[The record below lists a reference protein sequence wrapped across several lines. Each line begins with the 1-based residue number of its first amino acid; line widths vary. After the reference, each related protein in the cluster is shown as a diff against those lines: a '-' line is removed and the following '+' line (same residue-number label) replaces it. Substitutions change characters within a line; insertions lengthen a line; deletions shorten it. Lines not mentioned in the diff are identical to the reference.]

1 MIIAIDG
8 PAGAGKSTTA
18 RRVAERLGYPYLD
31 TGAMYRALA
40 LALLRQ
46 DPTLD
51 PERAREALARVQLRV
66 AWDNGRLR
74 VFLDGED
81 VTEAI
86 RTPEVSQAA
95 SRISAWPEV
104 RARLLEEQRRIG
116 RAWERRYGGVVLDG
130 RDIGTVVF
138 PEAEVKVFLVA
149 DPEER
154 ARRRQRELAER
165 GQEVPLEQVLA
176 EILQRDAQDQQRAVA
191 PLRKADDA
199 VELDTTSLSIDE
211 QVQRVYELVRE
222 RQRRLHV

>member
-1 MIIAIDG
+1 VIIAIDG

-74 VFLDGED
+74 VFLDSED

-104 RARLLEEQRRIG
+104 RARLLAEQRRIG
-116 RAWERRYGGVVLDG
+116 RAWAQQYGGVVLDG

-176 EILQRDAQDQQRAVA
+176 EILQRDAQDRQRAVA

>member
-1 MIIAIDG
+1 VIVAIDG

-40 LALLRQ
+40 LALLRR
-46 DPTLD
+46 DPTLN
-51 PERAREALARVQLRV
+51 PERAWEALDRTQLRV
-66 AWDNGRLR
+66 AWDQGTLR
-74 VFLDGED
+74 IFLDGED

-86 RTPEVSQAA
+86 RAPEVSQAA
-95 SRISAWPEV
+95 SRISAWPQV

-116 RAWERRYGGVVLDG
+116 RAWEQQYGGVVLDG

-154 ARRRQRELAER
+154 ARRRQRELAAR
-165 GQEVPLEQVLA
+165 GQEVPLQQVLA
-176 EILQRDAQDQQRAVA
+176 EILQRDAQDRQRAVA

-199 VELDTTSLSIDE
+199 IELDTTSLSIDE

>member
-74 VFLDGED
+74 VFLDSED

-116 RAWERRYGGVVLDG
+116 RAWEQQYGGVVLDG

-176 EILQRDAQDQQRAVA
+176 EILQRDAQDRQRAVA

>member
-1 MIIAIDG
+1 VIIAIDG

-74 VFLDGED
+74 VFLDSED

-116 RAWERRYGGVVLDG
+116 RAWEQQYGGVVLDG

-176 EILQRDAQDQQRAVA
+176 EILQRDAQDRQRAVA

>member
-74 VFLDGED
+74 VFLDSED

-116 RAWERRYGGVVLDG
+116 RAWEQQYGGVVLDG

>member
-1 MIIAIDG
+1 VIIAIDG

-66 AWDNGRLR
+66 AWDDGRLR
-74 VFLDGED
+74 VFLDDED

-116 RAWERRYGGVVLDG
+116 RAWDRQYGGVVLDG

-149 DPEER
+149 APEER

-176 EILQRDAQDQQRAVA
+176 EILQRDAQDRQRAVA

>member
-1 MIIAIDG
+1 
-8 PAGAGKSTTA
+8 
-18 RRVAERLGYPYLD
+18 
-31 TGAMYRALA
+31 MYRALA

-46 DPTLD
+46 DPTLN
-51 PERAREALARVQLRV
+51 PAHVQEMLARVALRV
-66 AWDNGRLR
+66 VWEGGSLR
-74 VFLDGED
+74 VFLNDEE

-95 SRISAWPEV
+95 SRMSAWPEV
-104 RARLLEEQRRIG
+104 RARLLQEQRRIG
-116 RAWERRYGGVVLDG
+116 RAWEQQFGGVVLDG

-149 DPEER
+149 DPKER
-154 ARRRQRELAER
+154 ARRRQRELAAR

-176 EILQRDAQDQQRAVA
+176 EMLQRDAQDQQRALA

>member
-51 PERAREALARVQLRV
+51 PQRAKEALARTQLRV
-66 AWDNGRLR
+66 VWERGALR
-74 VFLDGED
+74 VFLDDED

-95 SRISAWPEV
+95 SRISTWPEV

-116 RAWERRYGGVVLDG
+116 RAWEQAYGGVVLDG

-154 ARRRQRELAER
+154 ARRRQRELAAR
-165 GQEVPLEQVLA
+165 GQKVPLEQVLS
-176 EILQRDAQDQQRAVA
+176 EIRQRDAQDQQRTLA
-191 PLRKADDA
+191 PLRKAEDA

-211 QVQRVYELVRE
+211 QVQRVYELIRE

>member
-1 MIIAIDG
+1 
-8 PAGAGKSTTA
+8 
-18 RRVAERLGYPYLD
+18 
-31 TGAMYRALA
+31 
-40 LALLRQ
+40 
-46 DPTLD
+46 
-51 PERAREALARVQLRV
+51 
-66 AWDNGRLR
+66 LR

-116 RAWERRYGGVVLDG
+116 RAWEQQYGGVVLDG

-176 EILQRDAQDQQRAVA
+176 EILQRDAQDRQRAVA

>member
-116 RAWERRYGGVVLDG
+116 RAWAQQYGGVVLDG

>member
-46 DPTLD
+46 NPTLD
-51 PERAREALARVQLRV
+51 PQKAKEALARAQLRV
-66 AWDNGRLR
+66 VWERGALR
-74 VFLDGED
+74 VFLDDED

-116 RAWERRYGGVVLDG
+116 RAWEQAYGGVVLDG

-154 ARRRQRELAER
+154 ARRRQRELAAR
-165 GQEVPLEQVLA
+165 GQEVPLEQVLS
-176 EILQRDAQDQQRAVA
+176 EILQRDAQDQQRTLA
-191 PLRKADDA
+191 PLRKAKDA
-199 VELDTTSLSIDE
+199 IELDTTSLSIDE
-211 QVQRVYELVRE
+211 QVQRVCELIRE

>member
-1 MIIAIDG
+1 
-8 PAGAGKSTTA
+8 
-18 RRVAERLGYPYLD
+18 
-31 TGAMYRALA
+31 
-40 LALLRQ
+40 
-46 DPTLD
+46 
-51 PERAREALARVQLRV
+51 
-66 AWDNGRLR
+66 
-74 VFLDGED
+74 
-81 VTEAI
+81 
-86 RTPEVSQAA
+86 
-95 SRISAWPEV
+95 
-104 RARLLEEQRRIG
+104 
-116 RAWERRYGGVVLDG
+116 VLDG

-176 EILQRDAQDQQRAVA
+176 EILQRDAQDRQRAVA

>member
-1 MIIAIDG
+1 VIIAIDG

-74 VFLDGED
+74 VFLDSED

-116 RAWERRYGGVVLDG
+116 RAWEQQYGGVVLDG

>member
-1 MIIAIDG
+1 
-8 PAGAGKSTTA
+8 
-18 RRVAERLGYPYLD
+18 
-31 TGAMYRALA
+31 MYRALA

-51 PERAREALARVQLRV
+51 PQRAKEALARTQLRV
-66 AWDNGRLR
+66 VWERGALR
-74 VFLDGED
+74 VFLDDED

-95 SRISAWPEV
+95 SRISTWPEV

-116 RAWERRYGGVVLDG
+116 RAWEQAYGGVVLDG

-154 ARRRQRELAER
+154 ARRRQRELAAR
-165 GQEVPLEQVLA
+165 GQKVPLEQVLS
-176 EILQRDAQDQQRAVA
+176 EIRQRDAQDQQRTLA
-191 PLRKADDA
+191 PLRKAEDA

-211 QVQRVYELVRE
+211 QVQRVYELIRE

>member
-1 MIIAIDG
+1 MIVAIDG

-51 PERAREALARVQLRV
+51 LKRARKALAHVRLQIV
-66 AWDNGRLR
+66 WDSDQLR
-74 VFLDGED
+74 VFLEGED

-86 RTPEVSQAA
+86 RSPEVSQAA

-104 RARLLEEQRRIG
+104 RARLLGEQRRIG
-116 RAWERRYGGVVLDG
+116 REWEQQYGGVVLDG

-154 ARRRQRELAER
+154 ARRRQRELAAR

-176 EILQRDAQDQQRAVA
+176 EILQRDAQDQQRAIA

>member
-116 RAWERRYGGVVLDG
+116 RAWEQQYGGVVLDG

>member
-18 RRVAERLGYPYLD
+18 RCVAERLGYPYLD

-46 DPTLD
+46 DPTLRQ
-51 PERAREALARVQLRV
+51 ERVQEALERTQLHV
-66 AWDNGRLR
+66 VWDRGTLR
-74 VFLDGED
+74 VFLDGEE

-95 SRISAWPEV
+95 SRISAWPQV

-116 RAWERRYGGVVLDG
+116 RAWEQQYGGVVLDG

-138 PEAEVKVFLVA
+138 PEAEVKIFLVA

-154 ARRRQRELAER
+154 ARRRQRELAAR
-165 GQEVPLEQVLA
+165 GRKVPLQQVLA

-191 PLRKADDA
+191 PLRKAEDA
-199 VELDTTSLSIDE
+199 IELDTTSLSIDE